1 MQSLKRFSIYILLPL
16 SILGYYLLTQVERFE
31 VLTLIGLFTFLF
43 VIYIG
48 LLKLKVTHL
57 GWILIGLS
65 FRLAFIDYTPL
76 LSQDYFRFI
85 WDGKLL
91 SQGINPYLYLPD
103 ELIEMFS
110 TWECLYSGMGPMS
123 AGHYTNYPMINQL
136 LFALGV
142 LSTKPILIY
151 RLLLILADLIT
162 FKLLTKLSSQTWG
175 LTYWLSPMVILEGAG
190 NLHFEPVMVAFL
202 VLGLYH
208 FKQGEPFRSSVA
220 LAVSVLLKLIPL
232 MFAPLLLKVVKQK
245 QLKVMVFGFIITLA
259 LFTTPFID
267 PWFFVT
273 YSESVGLWFSNFEFN
288 AGIYRVVKELGT
300 LFGVQDWQMIRFYGK
315 VHSFVILVLALKFTW
330 ECDRF
335 SKVLDKSYLLLM
347 IYLLT
352 APTIH
357 PWYLITLLA
366 LGAIS
371 QHPSAMLWSLTIILS
386 YVAYKMNPTE
396 LPLWLVALQFIPVV
410 MSLTSFSFRSFL
422 EKKLL

>member
-1 MQSLKRFSIYILLPL
+1 MQSLKRYSIYILLPITL
-16 SILGYYLLTQVERFE
+16 LGYYLLTQVERSE
-31 VLTLIGLFTFLF
+31 VLMLIGLFCLLF
-43 VIYIG
+43 VSYIG
-48 LLKLKVTHL
+48 LLKLKTTHL
-57 GWILIGLS
+57 GWILIGLC
-65 FRLAFIDYTPL
+65 FRFTFIGYTPL

-91 SQGINPYLYLPD
+91 SHGINPYLYLPN
-103 ELIEMFS
+103 ELIEILS
-110 TWECLYSGMGPMS
+110 QWEYLYSGMGPMS
-123 AGHYTNYPMINQL
+123 ASHYTNYPMINQL

-142 LSTKPILIY
+142 LSTKPILTY
-151 RLLLILADLIT
+151 RLLIILADLIT

-175 LTYWLSPMVILEGAG
+175 LTYWLSPLVILEGVG

-202 VLGLYH
+202 ALGLYH
-208 FKQGEPFRSSVA
+208 FKQGKYFRSSVA
-220 LAVSVLLKLIPL
+220 LAASVLLKLIPL
-232 MFAPLLLKVVKQK
+232 LFAPLLLKVVKQK
-245 QLKVMVFGFIITLA
+245 QLKIMVFGFLVTLG
-259 LFTTPFID
+259 LFAAPFID
-267 PWFFVT
+267 PWFFTT

-288 AGIYRVVKELGT
+288 AGIYRILKELGA

-315 VHSFVILVLALKFTW
+315 VHSLAILALALKFSW
-330 ECDRF
+330 ESDCF
-335 SKVLDKSYLLLM
+335 KKVLDKSYLLLL

-371 QHPSAMLWSLTIILS
+371 KQPSAILWSLTIILS
-386 YVAYKMNPTE
+386 YASYTMTPIE

>member
-1 MQSLKRFSIYILLPL
+1 MQSLRRYSIYILLPL
-16 SILGYYLLTQVERFE
+16 TILGYYLLAKVERSE
-31 VLTLIGLFTFLF
+31 VLMLIGLFCLLF
-43 VIYIG
+43 VSYIG
-48 LLKLKVTHL
+48 LMKLKTTHL
-57 GWILIGLS
+57 GWILIGLC
-65 FRLAFIDYTPL
+65 FRFAFIGYTPL

-85 WDGKLL
+85 WDGSLI

-110 TWECLYSGMGPMS
+110 KWEYLYSGMGPMS
-123 AGHYTNYPMINQL
+123 AGHYTNYAMINQL
-136 LFALGV
+136 LFTLGV
-142 LSTKPILIY
+142 LSTKPILTY
-151 RLLLILADLIT
+151 RLFLILADLIT
-162 FKLLTKLSSQTWG
+162 FKFLTKLSSQTWG

-190 NLHFEPVMVAFL
+190 NLHFEPVMVALL

-208 FKQGEPFRSSVA
+208 FKQGEHLRSSVA
-220 LAVSVLLKLIPL
+220 LAASVLLKLIPL
-232 MFAPLLLKVVKQK
+232 LFAPLLLKVVKQK
-245 QLKVMVFGFIITLA
+245 QLKIMVFGFIVTLA
-259 LFTTPFID
+259 LFTTPFLD
-267 PWFFVT
+267 PWFFTT

-288 AGIYRVVKELGT
+288 AGIYRISKEVGT

-315 VHSFVILVLALKFTW
+315 AHSLAILVLALKFTW
-330 ECDRF
+330 ECDCF
-335 SKVLDKSYLLLM
+335 SKVLDKSYLLLL

-371 QHPSAMLWSLTIILS
+371 KHPSAILWSFTIILS
-386 YVAYKMNPTE
+386 YVAYKMNPIE

>member
-1 MQSLKRFSIYILLPL
+1 MQSLRRYSLYILVPL
-16 SILGYYLLTQVERFE
+16 TLLGYYLLAQVERSD
-31 VLTLIGLFTFLF
+31 VLMLIGLFSLLF
-43 VIYIG
+43 IGYIG
-48 LLKLKVTHL
+48 LLKLKTTHL
-57 GWILIGLS
+57 GWILIGLC
-65 FRLAFIDYTPL
+65 FRFTFIGYTPL

-85 WDGKLL
+85 WDGSLL
-91 SQGINPYLYLPD
+91 SRGINPYLYLPN
-103 ELIEMFS
+103 ELIKIFS
-110 TWECLYSGMGPMS
+110 EWEYLYSGMGTMS

-142 LSTKPILIY
+142 LSTKPILTY
-151 RLLLILADLIT
+151 RLLLILADLVT

-175 LTYWLSPMVILEGAG
+175 LTYWLSPLVILEGVG
-190 NLHFEPVMVAFL
+190 NLHFEPVMVAL
-202 VLGLYH
+202 LMLGLYH
-208 FKQGEPFRSSVA
+208 FMQGKHLRSSVA
-220 LAVSVLLKLIPL
+220 LAASVLLKLIPL
-232 MFAPLLLKVVKQK
+232 MFAPLLLKVVKEK
-245 QLKVMVFGFIITLA
+245 QLKIMVFGFVITLA
-259 LFTTPFID
+259 LFATPFLD
-267 PWFFVT
+267 PWFSAT

-288 AGIYRVVKELGT
+288 AGIYRVVKELGA

-315 VHSFVILVLALKFTW
+315 VHSLIILVLALKFTW

-335 SKVLDKSYLLLM
+335 SKVLDKSYLLLL

-371 QHPSAMLWSLTIILS
+371 KHPSAILWSLTIILS
-386 YVAYKMNPTE
+386 YVAYKMNPIE

-410 MSLTSFSFRSFL
+410 MSLINFSFRSFL

>member
-1 MQSLKRFSIYILLPL
+1 
-16 SILGYYLLTQVERFE
+16 
-31 VLTLIGLFTFLF
+31 
-43 VIYIG
+43 
-48 LLKLKVTHL
+48 
-57 GWILIGLS
+57 
-65 FRLAFIDYTPL
+65 
-76 LSQDYFRFI
+76 
-85 WDGKLL
+85 
-91 SQGINPYLYLPD
+91 
-103 ELIEMFS
+103 
-110 TWECLYSGMGPMS
+110 
-123 AGHYTNYPMINQL
+123 MINQL

-245 QLKVMVFGFIITLA
+245 QLKIMVFGFIVTLA
-259 LFTTPFID
+259 LFSTPFLD
-267 PWFFVT
+267 PWFFAT

-288 AGIYRVVKELGT
+288 AGIYRIIKEVGT

-315 VHSFVILVLALKFTW
+315 AHSLAIIILALKFTW
-330 ECDRF
+330 GCDRF
-335 SKVLDKSYLLLM
+335 SKVLDKSYLLLL

-371 QHPSAMLWSLTIILS
+371 KHPSAILWSFTIIIS
-386 YVAYKMNPTE
+386 YVAYQMNPIE
-396 LPLWLVALQFIPVV
+396 LPLWLVALQFIPVLI
-410 MSLTSFSFRSFL
+410 SLTSFSFRSFL

>member
-151 RLLLILADLIT
+151 RLFLILADLIT

>member
-151 RLLLILADLIT
+151 RLFLILADLIT

-288 AGIYRVVKELGT
+288 AGIYRVVKELGA

>member
-76 LSQDYFRFI
+76 LSQDYYRFI

-110 TWECLYSGMGPMS
+110 NWEYLYSGMGPMS

>member
-1 MQSLKRFSIYILLPL
+1 MQSLRRNSIYVILPL
-16 SILGYYLLTQVERFE
+16 TLLGYYLLAQVERSE
-31 VLTLIGLFTFLF
+31 ILMLIGLFSLLF
-43 VIYIG
+43 TSYIG
-48 LLKLKVTHL
+48 LLKLKTTHL
-57 GWILIGLS
+57 GWILIGLC
-65 FRLAFIDYTPL
+65 FRLAFIGYTPL

-85 WDGKLL
+85 WDGNLL
-91 SQGINPYLYLPD
+91 SHGINPYLYLPD
-103 ELIEMFS
+103 ELIEIFS
-110 TWECLYSGMGPMS
+110 QWEYLHSGMGPMS

-142 LSTKPILIY
+142 LSTKPILTY

-202 VLGLYH
+202 VLGLYF
-208 FKQGEPFRSSVA
+208 FKQGVHLRSSIA
-220 LAVSVLLKLIPL
+220 LATSVLIKLIPL

-245 QLKVMVFGFIITLA
+245 QLKIMVFGFILTLA
-259 LFTTPFID
+259 LFTTPFLD
-267 PWFFVT
+267 PWFIAT

-288 AGIYRVVKELGT
+288 AGIYRIIKEVGALI
-300 LFGVQDWQMIRFYGK
+300 GVQDWQMIRFYGK
-315 VHSFVILVLALKFTW
+315 AHSLAIIFLALKFTW
-330 ECDRF
+330 ECDCF
-335 SKVLDKSYLLLM
+335 SKVLDKSYLLLL

-371 QHPSAMLWSLTIILS
+371 KHPSAILWSFTIILS
-386 YVAYKMNPTE
+386 YVAYKMSPIE
-396 LPLWLVALQFIPVV
+396 LPLWLVALQFIPVLI
-410 MSLTSFSFRSFL
+410 SLTSFSFRSFL
-422 EKKLL
+422 EKQLL

>member
-190 NLHFEPVMVAFL
+190 NLHFEPVMVVFL

>member
-85 WDGKLL
+85 WDGKLI

-110 TWECLYSGMGPMS
+110 KWEYLYSGMGPMS

-175 LTYWLSPMVILEGAG
+175 LTYWLSPMVILEGVG
-190 NLHFEPVMVAFL
+190 NLHFEPAMVAFL
-202 VLGLYH
+202 VLGIYH
-208 FKQGEPFRSSVA
+208 FKQGQPLRSSVA
-220 LAVSVLLKLIPL
+220 LAASVLLKLIPL

-245 QLKVMVFGFIITLA
+245 QLKIMVFGFIITLA

-267 PWFFVT
+267 PWLFVT

-288 AGIYRVVKELGT
+288 AGIYRIVKELGA

-315 VHSFVILVLALKFTW
+315 AHSFVILVLALKFTW
-330 ECDRF
+330 ECDLF
-335 SKVLDKSYLLLM
+335 SKVLDKSYLLLV

-366 LGAIS
+366 LGAIR

>member
-110 TWECLYSGMGPMS
+110 NWEYLYSGMGPMS

>member
-110 TWECLYSGMGPMS
+110 KWEYLYSGMGQMS
-123 AGHYTNYPMINQL
+123 ARHYTNYPMINQL

-142 LSTKPILIY
+142 LSTQPILIY
-151 RLLLILADLIT
+151 RLLLILADLVT

-208 FKQGEPFRSSVA
+208 FKQGEPLRSSVA
-220 LAVSVLLKLIPL
+220 LAASVLLKLIPL

-245 QLKVMVFGFIITLA
+245 QLKIMVFGFIITLA

-330 ECDRF
+330 ECNRF

-366 LGAIS
+366 LGAIR

>member
-1 MQSLKRFSIYILLPL
+1 
-16 SILGYYLLTQVERFE
+16 
-31 VLTLIGLFTFLF
+31 
-43 VIYIG
+43 
-48 LLKLKVTHL
+48 
-57 GWILIGLS
+57 
-65 FRLAFIDYTPL
+65 
-76 LSQDYFRFI
+76 
-85 WDGKLL
+85 
-91 SQGINPYLYLPD
+91 
-103 ELIEMFS
+103 
-110 TWECLYSGMGPMS
+110 
-123 AGHYTNYPMINQL
+123 
-136 LFALGV
+136 
-142 LSTKPILIY
+142 
-151 RLLLILADLIT
+151 
-162 FKLLTKLSSQTWG
+162 
-175 LTYWLSPMVILEGAG
+175 
-190 NLHFEPVMVAFL
+190 
-202 VLGLYH
+202 
-208 FKQGEPFRSSVA
+208 
-220 LAVSVLLKLIPL
+220 
-232 MFAPLLLKVVKQK
+232 MFAPLLLNVVKQK
-245 QLKVMVFGFIITLA
+245 QLKIMVFGFIITLA

-267 PWFFVT
+267 SWLFVT

-335 SKVLDKSYLLLM
+335 SKVLDKSYLLLV

-366 LGAIS
+366 LGAIR

>member
-110 TWECLYSGMGPMS
+110 NWEYLYSGMGPMS

-288 AGIYRVVKELGT
+288 AGIYRVIKELGT

>member
-43 VIYIG
+43 VIYMG

-151 RLLLILADLIT
+151 RLFLILADLIT

>member
-1 MQSLKRFSIYILLPL
+1 MQSLRRNSIYVILPL
-16 SILGYYLLTQVERFE
+16 TLLGYYLLAQVERSE
-31 VLTLIGLFTFLF
+31 ISMLIGLFSLLF
-43 VIYIG
+43 TSYIG
-48 LLKLKVTHL
+48 LLKLKATHL
-57 GWILIGLS
+57 GWILIGLC
-65 FRLAFIDYTPL
+65 FRLAFIGYTPL

-85 WDGKLL
+85 WDGSLL
-91 SQGINPYLYLPD
+91 SNGINPYLYLPD

-110 TWECLYSGMGPMS
+110 QWEYLHSGMGPMS

-136 LFALGV
+136 LFTLGV
-142 LSTKPILIY
+142 LSTKPILTY
-151 RLLLILADLIT
+151 RLLIILADLIT

-175 LTYWLSPMVILEGAG
+175 LTYWLSPMVILEGVG

-202 VLGLYH
+202 VLGLYL
-208 FKQGEPFRSSVA
+208 FKQGVHLRSSIA
-220 LAVSVLLKLIPL
+220 LAASVLLKLIPL

-245 QLKVMVFGFIITLA
+245 QLKIMVFGFIVTLA
-259 LFTTPFID
+259 LFSTPFLD
-267 PWFFVT
+267 PWFFAT

-288 AGIYRVVKELGT
+288 AGIYRIIKEVGT

-315 VHSFVILVLALKFTW
+315 AHSLAIIILALKFTW
-330 ECDRF
+330 GCDRF
-335 SKVLDKSYLLLM
+335 SKVLDKSYLLLL

-371 QHPSAMLWSLTIILS
+371 KHPSAILWSFTIIIS
-386 YVAYKMNPTE
+386 YVAYQMNPIE
-396 LPLWLVALQFIPVV
+396 LPLWLVALQFIPVLI
-410 MSLTSFSFRSFL
+410 SLTSFSFRSFL

>member
-1 MQSLKRFSIYILLPL
+1 MQSLRRYIIYVILPL
-16 SILGYYLLTQVERFE
+16 TLLGYYLLAQVERSE
-31 VLTLIGLFTFLF
+31 VFMLIVLFSLLFTS
-43 VIYIG
+43 YIG
-48 LLKLKVTHL
+48 LLKLKTTHL
-57 GWILIGLS
+57 GWILIGLC
-65 FRLAFIDYTPL
+65 FRLAFIGYTPL

-85 WDGKLL
+85 WDGSLL
-91 SQGINPYLYLPD
+91 SNGINPYLYLPD

-110 TWECLYSGMGPMS
+110 QWEYLHFGMGPMS

-142 LSTKPILIY
+142 LSTKPILTY

-175 LTYWLSPMVILEGAG
+175 LTYWLSPMVILEGTG

-202 VLGLYH
+202 VLGLYL
-208 FKQGEPFRSSVA
+208 FKQGQHLRSSIA
-220 LAVSVLLKLIPL
+220 LAASVLLKLIPL

-245 QLKVMVFGFIITLA
+245 QLKIMVFGFIITLA
-259 LFTTPFID
+259 LFTTPFLD
-267 PWFFVT
+267 PWLFAT

-288 AGIYRVVKELGT
+288 AGIYRIIKEVGA
-300 LFGVQDWQMIRFYGK
+300 LFGIQDWQMIRFYGK
-315 VHSFVILVLALKFTW
+315 AHSLAIIILALKFTW
-330 ECDRF
+330 ECDGF
-335 SKVLDKSYLLLM
+335 SKILDKSYLLLL

-371 QHPSAMLWSLTIILS
+371 RHPSAILWSFTIILS
-386 YVAYKMNPTE
+386 YVAYKMNPIE
-396 LPLWLVALQFIPVV
+396 LPLWLVALQFIPILI
-410 MSLTSFSFRSFL
+410 SLTSFSFRSFL